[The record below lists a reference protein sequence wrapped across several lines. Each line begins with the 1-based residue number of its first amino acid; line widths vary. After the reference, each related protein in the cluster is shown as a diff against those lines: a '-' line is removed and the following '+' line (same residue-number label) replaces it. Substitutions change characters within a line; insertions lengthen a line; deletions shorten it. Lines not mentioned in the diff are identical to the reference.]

1 MFQQNNSCLCFSTI
15 QHVKDWV
22 LEAGWRLCA
31 QNLVSLV
38 WITICHI
45 ISTQPL
51 SINLASTALS
61 QSMLIYRNNMKS
73 KFSWIHFHLSKMFQ
87 HWTSRSSIYD
97 IGLQRWRHC
106 VCRCPSTLWCK
117 AISKHTVHVYSP
129 QNSAFIKFVSS
140 NDNLQFV
147 LAHHYHFA
155 MLLER
160 YFVIIQHSSN
170 VYEISNHVPYAN
182 PGGRKVCD
190 VLFSRLHLTCI
201 TTTTHRWQV
210 DSHHKGP
217 VKCKLCSYHAV
228 PKRILKFQNPVN
240 QKLR

>member
-22 LEAGWRLCA
+22 LEAGWLLCA
-31 QNLVSLV
+31 QNLVSLI

-61 QSMLIYRNNMKS
+61 QSMLIYHNNMKS
-73 KFSWIHFHLSKMFQ
+73 KFSWIHFHLSKCFN
-87 HWTSRSSIYD
+87 TERADPAYTILGSNVDVTASADVPAPYGARPLVNI
-97 IGLQRWRHC
+97 L
-106 VCRCPSTLWCK
+106 
-117 AISKHTVHVYSP
+117 YSP

-160 YFVIIQHSSN
+160 YFFIIQHSSN

-201 TTTTHRWQV
+201 TTTTHRWLV